1 MTPALLI
8 IASILFLATF
18 PLVATLS
25 PAHRPRRS
33 SPAPHPSAIVPS
45 TPLTDRVAP
54 SVAPSAGE
62 WAADPTWTIDASK
75 PIHSVHP
82 DLYGIF
88 FEEYSYSGEGGL
100 YQQQIQNTNFETTL
114 SSYAPWEPLNSSGVQ
129 YILQLDTMRP
139 LNAYNPTSLLVTTK
153 GKAGQQAG
161 VVNPGFW
168 GISLINRTG
177 FDVTLHAYSAT
188 IKQVVVSLTSQ
199 DGQRVYGSITFP
211 GITSAWTALRGQIKV
226 DSSEPTARFQITY
239 EITAETD
246 RIAFDSVIL
255 MPTTGWNGLQ
265 FIRPDLG
272 QYLADMKPAFVRFP
286 GGCYV
291 EGDRLVNRFNWKRAI
306 GPMED
311 RTGHWNFCR
320 DSPHAHTH
328 TASERGQLCRRVR
341 ACVFVLRV

>member
-1 MTPALLI
+1 MLGSAHSHASSTHSTDRSAIAAHRRLPFLNIAAYDLPLSRCAEMTAALLI
-8 IASILFLATF
+8 VASILFLATF
-18 PLVATLS
+18 SLVATLS

-33 SPAPHPSAIVPS
+33 SPAPHPSAIVLS

-188 IKQVVVSLTSQ
+188 IKQVVVSLTSR
-199 DGQRVYGSITFP
+199 DGQTVYGSITFP
-211 GITSAWTALRGQIKV
+211 ASRPPGPPSAVRSRWTRPSRPRAFR
-226 DSSEPTARFQITY
+226 SPMRSRRRPTA
-239 EITAETD
+239 
-246 RIAFDSVIL
+246 S
-255 MPTTGWNGLQ
+255 PSTT
-265 FIRPDLG
+265 
-272 QYLADMKPAFVRFP
+272 
-286 GGCYV
+286 
-291 EGDRLVNRFNWKRAI
+291 
-306 GPMED
+306 
-311 RTGHWNFCR
+311 
-320 DSPHAHTH
+320 S
-328 TASERGQLCRRVR
+328 SSCRRRGGTGCSSSVR
-341 ACVFVLRV
+341 TWASTWRT

>member
-1 MTPALLI
+1 MTTALLI
-8 IASILFLATF
+8 VASILLLAAF
-18 PLVATLS
+18 SPVSTLS

-33 SPAPHPSAIVPS
+33 SLGPYPSPIVPS
-45 TPLTDRVAP
+45 SPPTDYTVP
-54 SVAPSAGE
+54 SVAPSASE
-62 WAADPTWTIDASK
+62 WTADPTWTIDAST
-75 PIHSVHP
+75 PIHSVNP

-114 SSYAPWEPLNSSGVQ
+114 SSYAPWAPLNSSGVQ
-129 YILQLDTMRP
+129 YIMQLDTMRP
-139 LNAYNPTSLLVTTK
+139 LNGYNPTSLLVTTK

-161 VVNPGFW
+161 VINPGFW
-168 GISLINRTG
+168 GISLINRTA

-199 DGQRVYGSITFP
+199 DGKTVYGSITFP
-211 GITSAWTALRGQIKV
+211 GITSAWSRLHGQIKV

-239 EITAETD
+239 ETTAERD

-291 EGDRLVNRFNWKRAI
+291 EGDRIANRYNWKRAI

-311 RTGHWNFCR
+311 RTGHWNFW
-320 DSPHAHTH
+320 
-328 TASERGQLCRRVR
+328 
-341 ACVFVLRV
+341 